1 MWYTESIVLKIET
14 HPRNVLKRLGHKGT
28 GSACKSNIIQVHN
41 RERIVAGG
49 DSNKWTKRVLPI
61 TC

>member
-28 GSACKSNIIQVHN
+28 GSACKSNIIKVVHN
-41 RERIVAGG
+41 RE
-49 DSNKWTKRVLPI
+49 
-61 TC
+61 